1 MKKNFSRS
9 SKLLS
14 KSCSLR
20 LWKRNS
26 VSKQSEHTKN
36 FSENMS
42 FNNRK
47 KRRQNSGVK
56 NNKKLFVPR
65 LWLRSRSDY
74 RQRLQKNSPV
84 RNQ

>member
-1 MKKNFSRS
+1 
-9 SKLLS
+9 
-14 KSCSLR
+14 
-20 LWKRNS
+20 
-26 VSKQSEHTKN
+26 
-36 FSENMS
+36 MS